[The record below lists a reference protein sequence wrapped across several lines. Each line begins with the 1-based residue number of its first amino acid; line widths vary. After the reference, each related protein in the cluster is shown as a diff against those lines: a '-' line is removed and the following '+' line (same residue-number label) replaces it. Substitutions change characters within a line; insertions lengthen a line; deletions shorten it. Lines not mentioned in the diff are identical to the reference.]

1 MIGHIVSSFSDN
13 ACVMPNNSSDSP
25 QALPFPFLSRM
36 IHNSQSATGISVS
49 DPAQLMG
56 TNHRPCHNGE
66 LSLEISNLNEMADDE
81 IVHIMA
87 DERVHGMDGEVGT
100 L

>member
-1 MIGHIVSSFSDN
+1 
-13 ACVMPNNSSDSP
+13 
-25 QALPFPFLSRM
+25 M
-36 IHNSQSATGISVS
+36 IHNSQLAAGIVASG
-49 DPAQLMG
+49 PAQLMG
-56 TNHRPCHNGE
+56 INHWPCRNGE

-87 DERVHGMDGEVGT
+87 DERVHRMDGEVGT